1 MTGPHAPRAS
11 IEVISPGLLT
21 TIQDDGRHGYAH
33 LGVPPSG
40 ALDKAAFR
48 LANRLVGNDVSAAVL
63 EMTILGCT
71 LRFNQ
76 VSTVVLTGA
85 HVQATLNGREEAMNA
100 PFTVPTGGVLALGSI
115 RQGARTYLAVRGG
128 LDVPVVL
135 GSRSTDTLTGLGPL
149 PVRAGD
155 ALPLGTMVQPWPGVE
170 IAAVSDFDPAL
181 PFRVIP
187 GPRSDWFTPGALA
200 ALVDQPYLVH
210 PDSNRVALRLSG
222 PLLPRARTGELAS
235 EGILAGAVQVP
246 MSLQPILFLNDH
258 PTTGGYPV
266 IAVLHSSDLDR
277 VGQLRPGDTLRFRLH
292 PADIDT

>member
-1 MTGPHAPRAS
+1 MTDQQVSRAS
-11 IEVISPGLLT
+11 IEVISSGLLT

-40 ALDKAAFR
+40 ALDKAAFH
-48 LANRLVGNDVSAAVL
+48 LANRLVGNDVNAAAL

-85 HVQATLNGREEAMNA
+85 DVRATLNGREEAMNA
-100 PFTVPTGGVLALGSI
+100 PFTVPAGGVLELGSI
-115 RQGARTYLAVRGG
+115 RHGSRTYLAIRGG
-128 LDVPVVL
+128 LAVPLAL
-135 GSRSTDTLTGLGPL
+135 GSRSTDTLTGLGPA

-155 ALPLGTMVQPWPGVE
+155 ALPLGAAVQPWPGVDV
-170 IAAVSDFDPAL
+170 AAVSKFHEAS
-181 PFRVIP
+181 PFRVIA
-187 GPRSDWFTPGALA
+187 GPRADWFTEGAFA
-200 ALVDQPYLVH
+200 ALLARPYLVH

-222 PLLPRARTGELAS
+222 ELLPRTRTAELAS
-235 EGILAGAVQVP
+235 EGILAGAIQVP
-246 MSLQPILFLNDH
+246 MSQQPILFLNDH

-277 VGQLRPGDTLRFRLH
+277 AGQLRPGDTIRFQLH
-292 PADIDT
+292 A